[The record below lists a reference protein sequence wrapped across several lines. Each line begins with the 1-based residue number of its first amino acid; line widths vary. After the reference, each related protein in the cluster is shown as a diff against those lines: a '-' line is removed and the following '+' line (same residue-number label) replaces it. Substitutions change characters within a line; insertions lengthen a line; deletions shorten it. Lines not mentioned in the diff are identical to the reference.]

1 MPDVRRAVRET
12 VSGLPRTFWW
22 LWTSTLVNRLGGFV
36 VTFLA
41 LYLTRDQGY
50 SATYAGLVASL
61 YGLGGALGAVVGGV
75 LTDRV
80 GRRSTTSFRHSV
92 RGRSSGGMEA

>member
-22 LWTSTLVNRLGGFV
+22 LWTSTLVNRFGGFV

-41 LYLTRDQGY
+41 LYLRATPPPTPVSSHPCTASEAP
-50 SATYAGLVASL
+50 SA
-61 YGLGGALGAVVGGV
+61 
-75 LTDRV
+75 
-80 GRRSTTSFRHSV
+80 
-92 RGRSSGGMEA
+92 RSSAGW